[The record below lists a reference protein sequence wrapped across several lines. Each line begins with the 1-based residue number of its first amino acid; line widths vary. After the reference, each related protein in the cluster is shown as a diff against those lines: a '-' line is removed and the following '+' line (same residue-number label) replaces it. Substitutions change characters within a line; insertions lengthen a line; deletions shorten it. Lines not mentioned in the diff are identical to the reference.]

1 MLELQVCT
9 NTVNLYGSMVQ
20 TKGLIPAGKSNYQI
34 IYNSKPFKKSI
45 FKGILGGSDK
55 EDMMSE
61 YNLSI
66 IIYMVEYHNE

>member
-1 MLELQVCT
+1 MVVWFKPKSSYLL
-9 NTVNLYGSMVQ
+9 VNQ
-20 TKGLIPAGKSNYQI
+20 TAKLSIIPNL
-34 IYNSKPFKKSI
+34 FKISI

-66 IIYMVEYHNE
+66 IIYMVEYHNEYHLFVC